1 MVQAL
6 QFLNQKSSFLWI
18 LIVGVAFVCRPLL
31 MAPSTSKHDG
41 ALDDVQVFFF
51 FRNSVSIKPLI
62 FEHLQSIKTDL
73 HVGFTE
79 VLGAWNFTLQADTP
93 LYWLRCGR
101 LDKCPRGTLTPR
113 VLDMIWDT
121 QKCDF
126 LRLMDKLLQTL
137 RCEYLMILQGLNTG
151 FCPWK
156 HQTAWT
162 FA

>member
-1 MVQAL
+1 MNL
-6 QFLNQKSSFLWI
+6 FQFPCIKLHRLFVCLYLLFNLSTGNPLRGPSGSCNGSCNFLEGCAGCFLW
-18 LIVGVAFVCRPLL
+18 L
-31 MAPSTSKHDG
+31 
-41 ALDDVQVFFF
+41 
-51 FRNSVSIKPLI
+51 RNSVSIKPLT
-62 FEHLQSIKTDL
+62 FENLQSIKTDL

-113 VLDMIWDT
+113 VLDMTWDT

-151 FCPWK
+151 FCP
-156 HQTAWT
+156 
-162 FA
+162 